1 MKQDLDYDI
10 RRRFFPTI
18 FVTYVFENEVCTAVQ
33 MVPYVP
39 AGNAFLPGK
48 LPVSVSEPSAYAV
61 EIRGKVF
68 EPRFKDGSFL
78 VISDDAEPNVGDKVF
93 VFYLDGV
100 RCAVFGRLL
109 DRSNLWVK
117 IETSTGLVI
126 SLELSP
132 LDAVRKILF
141 VWEPPEQ
148 N

>member
-1 MKQDLDYDI
+1 MKQDLDNETC
-10 RRRFFPTI
+10 RRFFPTI
-18 FVTYVFENEVCTAVQ
+18 FVTYVFENEVCTADR

-39 AGNAFLPGK
+39 SGKSFLPGK
-48 LPVSVSEPSAYAV
+48 LPVLVSDPSAYAV

-93 VFYLDGV
+93 VFYLDGGH
-100 RCAVFGRLL
+100 CAVFGRLL

-148 N
+148 K

>member
-1 MKQDLDYDI
+1 MKQDLHDDI
-10 RRRFFPTI
+10 RRRVFPTI
-18 FVTYVFENEVCTAVQ
+18 FVTYVFENEVCTADR
-33 MVPYVP
+33 MVPHVP
-39 AGNAFLPGK
+39 AGNALLPGK
-48 LPVSVSEPSAYAV
+48 LPVSVSDPSAYAV

-78 VISDDAEPNVGDKVF
+78 VISDDQEPKVGDRVLL
-93 VFYLDGV
+93 FYFDGV
-100 RCAVFGRLL
+100 RCAVFGCLL
-109 DRSNLWVK
+109 DRSKLGVK

-148 N
+148 K

>member
-1 MKQDLDYDI
+1 MKQDLDNETC
-10 RRRFFPTI
+10 RRFFPTI

-48 LPVSVSEPSAYAV
+48 LPVSVSDPSAYAV

-148 N
+148 K

>member
-18 FVTYVFENEVCTAVQ
+18 FVTYVFENEVCTADR

-48 LPVSVSEPSAYAV
+48 LPVSVSDPSAYAV

-78 VISDDAEPNVGDKVF
+78 VISDDVEPNVGDKVF

-148 N
+148 K

>member
-1 MKQDLDYDI
+1 MKQDLDNETC
-10 RRRFFPTI
+10 RRFFPTI
-18 FVTYVFENEVCTAVQ
+18 FVTYVFENEVCTADQ

-48 LPVSVSEPSAYAV
+48 LPVSVSDPSAYAV

-68 EPRFKDGSFL
+68 EPRF
-78 VISDDAEPNVGDKVF
+78 GDKVF

-109 DRSNLWVK
+109 DRSDLWIK
-117 IETSTGLVI
+117 IETFTGVVI
-126 SLELSP
+126 SQKLSKR
-132 LDAVRKILF
+132 DAVRKILL

-148 N
+148 K

>member
-10 RRRFFPTI
+10 SRRHFPTI
-18 FVTYVFENEVCTAVQ
+18 FGTYVFENEVCTADR

-39 AGNAFLPGK
+39 SGKSFLPGK
-48 LPVSVSEPSAYAV
+48 LPVLVSDPSAYAV

-68 EPRFKDGSFL
+68 EPRFKDGAFL
-78 VISDDAEPNVGDKVF
+78 VISDDQAPEVGDPVLL
-93 VFYLDGV
+93 FYLDGG

-109 DRSNLWVK
+109 DRSKLWIK

-148 N
+148 K